1 MRADI
6 WLVEH
11 GLADTRSQAQRLI
24 ADGATFLKNGTWQP
38 LAKNTQLGEVSEVR
52 LASDAERRYVS
63 RAGLKLEGALVQSG
77 VDVADKTCLDVG
89 QSTGGFTDCL
99 LQHGAARVVG
109 LDVGHGQLH
118 PRMAAHPAV
127 QCIEKINARNVD
139 ELAAVLSEFSG
150 EQRFDVLVMDVSFIS
165 LTLVLPMVLPY
176 VGGSDAGGGQ
186 LLLLVKPQFE
196 LQPEYVGKGGVVRD
210 AALYAEVRRKIEA
223 CCAKLGLTVQAW
235 LDSAIEGGDGNRE
248 FFIHAIKS

>member
-1 MRADI
+1 MRADL

-11 GLADTRSQAQRLI
+11 HLADTRSQAQRLI
-24 ADGATFLKNGTWQP
+24 ADGATFLKNGAWQP
-38 LAKNTQLGEVSEVR
+38 LAKNTLLNDDSKVR

-63 RAGLKLEGALVQSG
+63 RAGLKLEGALAQSG
-77 VDVADKTCLDVG
+77 MDVTGKACLDVG

-99 LQHGAARVVG
+99 LQHGAACVVG

-127 QCIEKINARNVD
+127 QCIEKTNARD
-139 ELAAVLSEFSG
+139 AEAVAQALG
-150 EQRFDVLVMDVSFIS
+150 ERRLNTFDVLVMDVSFIS
-165 LTLVLPMVLPY
+165 LTLVLPTVLPY
-176 VGGSDAGGGQ
+176 VSMNGQ

-196 LQPEYVGKGGVVRD
+196 LQPEQVGKGGVVRD
-210 AALYAEVRRKIEA
+210 AALYKEVRRKIEV
-223 CCAKLGLTVQAW
+223 CCATLGLTVQEW

-248 FFIHAIKS
+248 FFIHAIKG